1 MHSQRYHSDHKAFL
15 ADIADNVPGLK
26 TKAVNIITDREFKF
40 ADVFPVGNH
49 LF

>member
-1 MHSQRYHSDHKAFL
+1 MHSQRYHSDHKAFY

-40 ADVFPVGNH
+40 VDVFPVGNH